1 MTPALSKVA
10 RDCVACGSSGLNPC
24 LCFFDGVAT
33 ITGLSQSQSGF
44 SLGIHPLRL
53 ANCLKRGYVLK
64 HKDAQGTFDCAAFL
78 ANAGL
83 GRKTVE
89 LQPKETFFSQG
100 DPANTVFYLQKG
112 RAKLTVVSQ
121 NGKEATIT
129 LLSVGDFVGE
139 ESLASIPGLRLATAS
154 AVNTCVALKIARDE
168 MTQVMHDEPS
178 FADFFLKFMLARSM
192 RTQADLVDQLFNSSE
207 KRLARILL
215 LMAEFGK
222 PGDRDTFIPPI
233 SQETLAEMIGTTRS
247 RVSFF
252 MNRFRALGY
261 ISYNGRIQV
270 NKSLLNVVLLDQL
283 PEHNAQRPVLPLA
296 GAVRKPVFAK
306 VGTILKPVI
315 PIVNSLTKPVIQ
327 VVTAA
332 KRKLPDAAAD

>member
-1 MTPALSKVA
+1 MKHKDT
-10 RDCVACGSSGLNPC
+10 
-24 LCFFDGVAT
+24 
-33 ITGLSQSQSGF
+33 QSGF
-44 SLGIHPLRL
+44 
-53 ANCLKRGYVLK
+53 
-64 HKDAQGTFDCAAFL
+64 DCGAFL

-83 GRKTVE
+83 GRTIVE
-89 LQPKETFFSQG
+89 LEPKETFFSQG

-112 RAKLTVVSQ
+112 RAKLTVVSK

-129 LLSVGDFVGE
+129 LLAAGDFVGE
-139 ESLASIPGLRLATAS
+139 ESLATVSGLRLATAS

-168 MTQVMHDEPS
+168 MTRVMHDQPS

-222 PGDRDTFIPPI
+222 PGERETFIPPI

-283 PEHNAQRPVLPLA
+283 PEHNSQ
-296 GAVRKPVFAK
+296 KPVMPIAG
-306 VGTILKPVI
+306 VVLKPAN
-315 PIVNSLTKPVIQ
+315 PIVK
-327 VVTAA
+327 AA
-332 KRKLPDAAAD
+332 KRKLSEIAAD